1 MPAKSDDRKLAPE
14 AQLRTYIARFDPKTQ
29 KLIRSVRS
37 ALRKRFPTANELVYD
52 YGFSLVIGYSPSEHG
67 IESVVSTS
75 ARGDGVA
82 LYFNRGPELPDPKGL
97 LQGAARQVRFIPLES
112 ASRLAHPD
120 VKALM
125 AAAVELSRVKLPG
138 SGKGAVI
145 IKSDSAKK
153 KRPTRMAKKK

>member
-1 MPAKSDDRKLAPE
+1 MPTPE
-14 AQLRTYIARFDPKTQ
+14 AQLRGYIAKFDPKTQ
-29 KLIRSVRS
+29 KLIRSVRT

-75 ARGDGVA
+75 ARGDAVS

-97 LQGAARQVRFIPLES
+97 LRGSGKQVRFIPLEA

-120 VKALM
+120 VKALI
-125 AAAVELSRVKLPG
+125 AAAVDVSQVPLPPK
-138 SGKGAVI
+138 GKGAVI

-153 KRPTRMAKKK
+153 SPSRKAKKK